1 MTQILDQYCRPVRRQ
16 MLDKQIAA
24 PSLTGLRSLWNF
36 GEVTNGLTPVGLAR
50 VLRSA
55 AEGDHEAYLTLAE
68 EMEERDPHY
77 ASVLGTRKRAVS
89 GLPVVVEAASDDPG
103 DVKLAD
109 AVRLLFKRR
118 GIRALLQDLMD
129 SVGKGYSV
137 VEIMWDRKAS
147 PWAPACYDWRDPRFF
162 QFDQAT
168 RREVRLRDES
178 DMLNG
183 LALEPYKFMVHNP
196 RLKSGIPIRGG
207 LARLAAWS
215 WMLKSFGIKDWMAF
229 AEVFGMPLR
238 LGKYPSG
245 EKPENVD
252 ILRMAVANLGTDA
265 SAVIPESMKIEF
277 EELANVAGGAELFER
292 MAKFF
297 DAQISKAVLGQTMTT
312 DDGSSRS
319 QAEVHNEVRKDLRD
333 ADADQLEET
342 LERDLVIPFIVL
354 NWGPQKNYPS
364 VHLREPESADVKL
377 LTEALA
383 VLVPLGLRVETSEV
397 RDKLG
402 FSDPAPD
409 AECLKPESA
418 LAPTPALQPAAKA
431 QAMNREAA
439 PRFSADQ
446 QALEGLIAGVM
457 PDAVNIAATMGREI
471 DGLIRKAKSF
481 EELQALLA
489 AYLDEADENPLQDVM
504 HRALVAADMHGR
516 DVIGGDGDD

>member
-1 MTQILDQYCRPVRRQ
+1 
-16 MLDKQIAA
+16 
-24 PSLTGLRSLWNF
+24 
-36 GEVTNGLTPVGLAR
+36 
-50 VLRSA
+50 
-55 AEGDHEAYLTLAE
+55 
-68 EMEERDPHY
+68 
-77 ASVLGTRKRAVS
+77 
-89 GLPVVVEAASDDPG
+89 
-103 DVKLAD
+103 
-109 AVRLLFKRR
+109 
-118 GIRALLQDLMD
+118 
-129 SVGKGYSV
+129 
-137 VEIMWDRKAS
+137 
-147 PWAPACYDWRDPRFF
+147 
-162 QFDQAT
+162 
-168 RREVRLRDES
+168 
-178 DMLNG
+178 
-183 LALEPYKFMVHNP
+183 
-196 RLKSGIPIRGG
+196 
-207 LARLAAWS
+207 
-215 WMLKSFGIKDWMAF
+215 MLKSFGIKDWMAF

-245 EKPENVD
+245 TVQEHID

-265 SAVIPESMKIEF
+265 SAVIPESMQIEF
-277 EELANVAGGAELFER
+277 KELANVAGGAELFER

-342 LERDLVIPFIVL
+342 LERDLVIPFITL

-402 FSDPAPD
+402 FSAPAPD

-418 LAPTPALQPAAKA
+418 FAPTPALQPAAKD

-489 AYLDEADENPLQDVM
+489 AYLDEAGEDPLQDVM
-504 HRALVAADMHGR
+504 QRALVAADMHGR

>member
-1 MTQILDQYCRPVRRQ
+1 
-16 MLDKQIAA
+16 
-24 PSLTGLRSLWNF
+24 
-36 GEVTNGLTPVGLAR
+36 
-50 VLRSA
+50 
-55 AEGDHEAYLTLAE
+55 
-68 EMEERDPHY
+68 
-77 ASVLGTRKRAVS
+77 
-89 GLPVVVEAASDDPG
+89 
-103 DVKLAD
+103 
-109 AVRLLFKRR
+109 
-118 GIRALLQDLMD
+118 MD

-147 PWAPACYDWRDPRFF
+147 PWAPACYEWRDPRFF

-245 EKPENVD
+245 TVQEHID

-265 SAVIPESMKIEF
+265 SAVIPESMQIEF
-277 EELANVAGGAELFER
+277 KELANVAGGAELFER

-342 LERDLVIPFIVL
+342 LERDLVIPFITL

-418 LAPTPALQPAAKA
+418 FAPTPALQPAAKD
-431 QAMNREAA
+431 QAMNGRR
-439 PRFSADQ
+439 PRAS
-446 QALEGLIAGVM
+446 
-457 PDAVNIAATMGREI
+457 PATSRPWKG
-471 DGLIRKAKSF
+471 
-481 EELQALLA
+481 
-489 AYLDEADENPLQDVM
+489 
-504 HRALVAADMHGR
+504 
-516 DVIGGDGDD
+516 

>member
-1 MTQILDQYCRPVRRQ
+1 MTQILDQYGRPVRRQ

-36 GEVTNGLTPVGLAR
+36 GEVTNGLTPIWLAR

-109 AVRLLFKRR
+109 MVRLLFKRR

-137 VEIMWDRKAS
+137 VEIMWSRKAS
-147 PWAPACYDWRDPRFF
+147 PWMPVAYEWRDPRFF

-183 LALEPYKFMVHNP
+183 LALEPYKFLVHNP
-196 RLKSGIPIRGG
+196 RLKSGLPIRGG
-207 LARLAAWS
+207 LARLSAWS
-215 WMLKSFGIKDWMAF
+215 WMFKTFGIKDWMAF
-229 AEVFGMPLR
+229 SEVFGMPLR

-245 EKPENVD
+245 ETPENVD

-265 SAVIPESMKIEF
+265 SAVIPEGMKIEF
-277 EELANVAGGAELFER
+277 QELANTTGGAELFER
-292 MAKFF
+292 MARFF

-342 LERDLVIPFIVL
+342 LERDLVIPFITL
-354 NWGPQKNYPS
+354 NWGPQQNYPS
-364 VHLREPESADVKL
+364 VYLREPESADVKL
-377 LTEALA
+377 LTEALNI
-383 VLVPLGLRVETSEV
+383 LVPLGLRVETSEV

-409 AECLKPESA
+409 AECLQAPQASVPAPVA
-418 LAPTPALQPAAKA
+418 LPAAKE
-431 QAMNREAA
+431 QAMNREG
-439 PRFSADQ
+439 PTRFSPDQ
-446 QALEGLIAGVM
+446 QALEDMIAGVM
-457 PDAVNIAATMGREI
+457 PDAVQITADIGREI

-481 EELQALLA
+481 EDLQALLA
-489 AYLDEADENPLQDVM
+489 AFLDQDGEDPLQDALQ
-504 HRALVAADMHGR
+504 RALVAADMHGR
-516 DVIGGDGDD
+516 DMIGGEDAD